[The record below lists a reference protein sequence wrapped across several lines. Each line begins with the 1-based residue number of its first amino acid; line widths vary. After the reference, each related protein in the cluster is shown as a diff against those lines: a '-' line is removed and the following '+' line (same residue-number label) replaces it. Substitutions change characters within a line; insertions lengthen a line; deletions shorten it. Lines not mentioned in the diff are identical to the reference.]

1 LRRILQDESFSGIQF
16 FSIWVYLGMN
26 YNLLGASTLKIS
38 EIGFGCMSLG
48 DTDDDNA
55 RILHRAFDLG
65 INFFD
70 TADLYNKGMNE
81 ISVGKALKGKRG
93 EVILASKVGNK
104 WKPDGSGWEWN
115 PRKEYILSS
124 IGKSLQRLQT
134 DHIDLY
140 QLHGGTIEDPIDE
153 TIEAFEMLKEQGK
166 IRYYGISSIRPNVIR
181 EYVKRSSIVSVMMQ
195 YSLLDRRPEET
206 CLELLSATNIGVLS
220 RGALAQGLLV
230 NKNPKEYLNHTEEK
244 VKDAAAIVHS
254 LSGQRRTTAQTSIRF
269 VLHHPAIVS
278 AVIGMRTMEQLEE
291 AVNAVKS
298 PALTNKEI
306 ELLQQSVKPNF
317 YDLHR

>member
-1 LRRILQDESFSGIQF
+1 
-16 FSIWVYLGMN
+16 
-26 YNLLGASTLKIS
+26 
-38 EIGFGCMSLG
+38 MSLG
-48 DTDDDNA
+48 DKDDENT

-70 TADLYNKGMNE
+70 TADLYDKGMNE

-93 EVILASKVGNK
+93 EVILASKVGNQ
-104 WKPDGSGWEWN
+104 WRPDGSGWDWN
-115 PRKEYILSS
+115 PGKEYILSS
-124 IGKSLQRLQT
+124 IDKSLQRLQT

-140 QLHGGTIEDPIDE
+140 QLHGGTIEDPIDDA
-153 TIEAFEMLKEQGK
+153 IEAFELLQQQGK

-206 CLELLSATNIGVLS
+206 CLELLSAINIGVLS
-220 RGALAQGLLV
+220 RGGLAQGLLV
-230 NKNPKEYLNHTEEK
+230 NKDPKEYLNHSQEK
-244 VKDAAAIVHS
+244 VKDAAAVVHS
-254 LSGQRRTTAQTSIRF
+254 LSGQQRTATQTSIRF

-291 AVNAVKS
+291 AVNTEKS
-298 PALTNKEI
+298 PALTNKEV